1 MTGAER
7 GFLLLTSHLG
17 DPARKPLTAAQFRE
31 LTHRVK
37 NMTSQDRSRD
47 VNAQDFVSVGY
58 KESFARHIVALLQD
72 EELLEYYLLQA
83 KKADCFPITRAS
95 ETYPVALRKRLG
107 LDSPGALWAKGDVS
121 LLDLPKVALVGS
133 RDLQSDNAAFA
144 REVGRQAALQGYVLV
159 SGNAR
164 GADKLAQNACLNAG
178 GKVISVVADSLLE
191 HTKKENV
198 LYLSESSFEE
208 PFSAQRALSRN
219 RIIHSLG
226 AVTFVAQ
233 CGCRAGGTWDG
244 TEKNLR
250 LGWSPVY
257 CYADDSLSQHL
268 LADMGAAPVTEEQLC
283 DFASLPKPAA
293 DLFTMEESL

>member
-1 MTGAER
+1 M
-7 GFLLLTSHLG
+7 
-17 DPARKPLTAAQFRE
+17 
-31 LTHRVK
+31 
-37 NMTSQDRSRD
+37 
-47 VNAQDFVSVGY
+47 
-58 KESFARHIVALLQD
+58 
-72 EELLEYYLLQA
+72 
-83 KKADCFPITRAS
+83 
-95 ETYPVALRKRLG
+95 
-107 LDSPGALWAKGDVS
+107 
-121 LLDLPKVALVGS
+121 
-133 RDLQSDNAAFA
+133 
-144 REVGRQAALQGYVLV
+144 
-159 SGNAR
+159 
-164 GADKLAQNACLNAG
+164 
-178 GKVISVVADSLLE
+178 ISVVADSLLE
-191 HTKKENV
+191 HTRKENV

-233 CGCRAGGTWDG
+233 CGCRTGGTWDG

-268 LADMGAAPVTEEQLC
+268 LADMGAIGITEKQLC